1 MFFSFTLNKS
11 FIHLLWSKIFVSFI
25 CSSGLLHLFTKVT
38 PQQCRHPKLLGSV
51 VVLQIPRKLTCSTS
65 FNNVGSYK
73 IQISVELCWK
83 QRWKQLCWKKY
94 VETTWIFRPL
104 KLHRKKYVET
114 MWIFRQSKL
123 HQKKYVE
130 TTWIFR
136 PSKWRRQ
143 KYVETTWIFRS
154 AKLPRKSLWKW
165 RGNSS
170 KFGLGRIDVI
180 STSTW
185 SARWDITKLRK

>member
-104 KLHRKKYVET
+104 KLH
-114 MWIFRQSKL
+114 W
-123 HQKKYVE
+123 KKYVE

-143 KYVETTWIFRS
+143 KYVEKTWIFRS
-154 AKLPRKSLWKW
+154 VKLPRKSLWKW